1 MINGEVFNKV
11 NMVVY
16 NNMEYTK
23 WMTYKHLMAL
33 VTCRAQN
40 EDWKLVSHSTVYCYR
55 VSLASPLE
63 MYSKFVLPN
72 YTVLGR
78 WPGQKMT
85 NGRALL

>member
-33 VTCRAQN
+33 VTFA
-40 EDWKLVSHSTVYCYR
+40 EL
-55 VSLASPLE
+55 
-63 MYSKFVLPN
+63 
-72 YTVLGR
+72 
-78 WPGQKMT
+78 KMRI
-85 NGRALL
+85 GS